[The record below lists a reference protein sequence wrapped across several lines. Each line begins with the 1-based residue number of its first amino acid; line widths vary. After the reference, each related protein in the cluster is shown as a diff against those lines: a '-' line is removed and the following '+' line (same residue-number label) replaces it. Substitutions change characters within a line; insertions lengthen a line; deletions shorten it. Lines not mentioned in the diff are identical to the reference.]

1 MINEHGIR
9 FFINFIITKIHH
21 FKIRDNCERNV
32 NIFLRAKETLRK
44 RIKKEFN
51 FEMKNILLRWK

>member
-44 RIKKEFN
+44 RNLTSK
-51 FEMKNILLRWK
+51 

>member
-1 MINEHGIR
+1 MNMVFDFLLILLL
-9 FFINFIITKIHH
+9 TKIHH

-44 RIKKEFN
+44 RNLTLK
-51 FEMKNILLRWK
+51 